1 MLERLEHIE
10 DFKKCTKTRQFSSIK
25 MNDACYEY
33 KCSNMKNGDQELP
46 TMVKKKTGRPKRNS
60 NSNDEI
66 DKPLNLVV
74 TSKKDDKSET
84 KKLKRTTLPTPDIE
98 TPSKRSKVVEPNE
111 SVSDAAEQP
120 SQASECLSETQPSP
134 TREDF
139 PIQNLCS
146 SEVNVDESNDRSCV
160 EEIEPVDD
168 SEQER
173 PSVIQNY
180 SKLTNSLSNP
190 QPMLDPTFFIE
201 LLTVLRNLHAVSA
214 NSYTLVNNLRQIIID
229 NTATLKDLKQLIV
242 NSRSPNS
249 DIPTTSQSTNIIV
262 EVEEISE
269 KNNSNQKQRDEECN
283 DHSDNETDEVPKKKR
298 SQKRKF
304 VLPPEYDENDSRWT
318 LKHRQMAPGLVELMP
333 HTNVYINAIKLSNC
347 KRLSKDCKSLARLL
361 LVEIFTKSA
370 LTICS
375 LTGSRARAYDVEG
388 ATIRPGLD
396 ETARTVLLTY
406 VEEYGREK
414 GWITLDT
421 QSIQNSIRNKMQEFR
436 FKYG

>member
-1 MLERLEHIE
+1 
-10 DFKKCTKTRQFSSIK
+10 
-25 MNDACYEY
+25 
-33 KCSNMKNGDQELP
+33 
-46 TMVKKKTGRPKRNS
+46 
-60 NSNDEI
+60 
-66 DKPLNLVV
+66 
-74 TSKKDDKSET
+74 
-84 KKLKRTTLPTPDIE
+84 
-98 TPSKRSKVVEPNE
+98 
-111 SVSDAAEQP
+111 
-120 SQASECLSETQPSP
+120 
-134 TREDF
+134 
-139 PIQNLCS
+139 
-146 SEVNVDESNDRSCV
+146 
-160 EEIEPVDD
+160 
-168 SEQER
+168 
-173 PSVIQNY
+173 
-180 SKLTNSLSNP
+180 
-190 QPMLDPTFFIE
+190 MLDPTFFIE